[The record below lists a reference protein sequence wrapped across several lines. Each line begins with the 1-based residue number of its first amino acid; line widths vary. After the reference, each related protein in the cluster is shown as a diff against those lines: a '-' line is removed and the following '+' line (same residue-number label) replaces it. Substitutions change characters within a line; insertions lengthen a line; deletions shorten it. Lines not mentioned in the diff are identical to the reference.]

1 MIRLASHF
9 TVSQMLERDEF
20 HKRFQEEKPIAL
32 HELLV
37 VSEEIERAVIHGT
50 SVDDLHRVAVQQ
62 GMVPLRHDGLRK
74 AALGLT
80 SLEEVM
86 RVVA

>member
-1 MIRLASHF
+1 
-9 TVSQMLERDEF
+9 
-20 HKRFQEEKPIAL
+20 L

-50 SVDDLHRVAVQQ
+50 SVDDLQRVGVEQ
-62 GMVPLRHDGLRK
+62 GMIPLRHDGLRK